1 MLVVAIGFGAEEV
14 GGEGGFGDEPAGG
27 AAEVD
32 GVAEDVGAVEEGG
45 IHVVFSDVFDAEFVF
60 DTLVV
65 GSDGLVVAFEEDIWT
80 ELEDDVE
87 AVDEEDEVV
96 FTAGREAVEIAQRC
110 GDLGHV
116 TFSSV
121 EFAFAVPGED
131 ERWRV
136 RIYRGRRNEAAE
148 VHIVGCCR
156 GHEMHATGSWFL
168 AGDVRRG
175 A

>member
-14 GGEGGFGDEPAGG
+14 GGEGGFGNEPAGG

-32 GVAEDVGAVEEGG
+32 GVAEDVRAVEERGV
-45 IHVVFSDVFDAEFVF
+45 HVVFSDVFDAEFVF
-60 DTLVV
+60 DAFVV
-65 GSDGLVVAFEEDIWT
+65 GADGIVVAFEEDIWA

-96 FTAGREAVEIAQRC
+96 FTAGREAGEIAQRC

-121 EFAFAVPGED
+121 EFALAVPGED
-131 ERWRV
+131 EGWGV
-136 RIYRGRRNEAAE
+136 GINGGRRNEAAE
-148 VHIVGCCR
+148 IHIVGCCS
-156 GHEMHATGSWFL
+156 GYEMHATGSWFL